1 MGMKTIS
8 SLDLTLLSL
17 HWVSIENGE
26 VAVLRGNGQLLPLE
40 LAEKLVDKAWEKIS
54 LLCANRG
61 YNCAYL
67 YAEGNDGEP
76 KRYCIPATLSLNTN
90 SEDDETQSSDIDQAI
105 AFPSP
110 ELISTI
116 PQQDLRLGILEQS
129 PLPTYINA
137 IRSQKKFYA
146 NPAALTAQG
155 KPPEDFLD
163 GNAYDLNDPDELDYR
178 TSRVASGETL
188 RAYEYQA
195 WRWYFDAE
203 AGRFRLKRMQLISNF
218 RLLNSFNGVPCWLG
232 QVIEATELT
241 RRQL

>member
-1 MGMKTIS
+1 MKTIS
-8 SLDLTLLSL
+8 NLDLTLLSL
-17 HWVSIENGE
+17 HWVGIENGE
-26 VAVLRGNGQLLPLE
+26 VAVLRGNGQLLPVE

-61 YNCAYL
+61 YSCAYL

-76 KRYCIPATLSLNTN
+76 KRYCIPATLAVNTN
-90 SEDDETQSSDIDQAI
+90 PEEEETEPSKISEAI
-105 AFPSP
+105 ATPTP

-116 PQQDLRLGILEQS
+116 PEQQLSLGILEKA

-146 NPAALTAQG
+146 NRAALAAQG

-178 TSRVASGETL
+178 TSQIASGERLT
-188 RAYEYQA
+188 AYEYQA
-195 WRWYFDAE
+195 WRWYFDAN
-203 AGRFRLKRMQLISNF
+203 AGRFRLKRMQLVSNF

-232 QVIEATELT
+232 QVIQATELS
-241 RRQL
+241 RRQP